1 MFWIHPSVTSFC
13 GVDIFIFL
21 EWKVYEEF
29 WVFPQR
35 IWIFK
40 EEFRMVASTT
50 VTDNLEFQ
58 EIKGVH
64 GKQMGYLGPSKKVL
78 LVHEPF

>member
-1 MFWIHPSVTSFC
+1 MFWIHPFVIGFR

-21 EWKVYEEF
+21 EWKVYEKF

-40 EEFRMVASTT
+40 EEFRMAVSIT
-50 VTDNLEFQ
+50 VTDNLEF
-58 EIKGVH
+58 
-64 GKQMGYLGPSKKVL
+64 
-78 LVHEPF
+78 

>member
-1 MFWIHPSVTSFC
+1 MFWVHPSVTGFC

-21 EWKVYEEF
+21 EWKVYEKF

-50 VTDNLEFQ
+50 VTDNLEF
-58 EIKGVH
+58 
-64 GKQMGYLGPSKKVL
+64 
-78 LVHEPF
+78 